1 MLLLW
6 QGNFTESLKV
16 VDITPISNKNDL
28 FKKEPMDKLVH

>member
-16 VDITPISNKNDL
+16 VDITQISKKNDL
-28 FKKEPMDKLVH
+28 FKKEPMDKLVY